1 MGKDNLE
8 IYIIGLWIT
17 SWFWKFKK
25 KKKIHIKKKST
36 PPTESCCFATVLLG
50 STVPK
55 EQMPRQFC
63 WLPAPI
69 ETRRAK
75 LPEQPRHSQ
84 RTFRNY
90 NRSSWLLHSC
100 KSGPYLTSDSYKGA
114 PKLLSCSNF
123 SFNQLKSHLVPGT
136 ARLASVIWGHAV
148 PNLPEKNLTANT
160 HCNVLNLN
168 SKVWVPNP
176 FPKLLRGWFYTGRLR
191 AKPNIAPFPT
201 STMNTNQCPLHDAPA
216 CPARLHGLF
225 TAWILHFFNYT
236 EINFLL

>member
-8 IYIIGLWIT
+8 THIIGLWIT
-17 SWFWKFKK
+17 SWFWKLK
-25 KKKIHIKKKST
+25 KKKIHSSYRIS
-36 PPTESCCFATVLLG
+36 CFATVLLG

-55 EQMPRQFC
+55 EQMPRQLC

-114 PKLLSCSNF
+114 PKLLGCSNF

-148 PNLPEKNLTANT
+148 PNLP
-160 HCNVLNLN
+160 
-168 SKVWVPNP
+168 
-176 FPKLLRGWFYTGRLR
+176 
-191 AKPNIAPFPT
+191 
-201 STMNTNQCPLHDAPA
+201 
-216 CPARLHGLF
+216 
-225 TAWILHFFNYT
+225 
-236 EINFLL
+236 